1 MRKVKI
7 LSIVSQP
14 IITNEPQYIVISGNV
29 ASEFHGD
36 EWINNSTGV
45 RSPFYTYNLQTNLPP
60 YNTTLL
66 PATTFTISENSFYGG
81 KYTAYSKLAVD
92 DFEPAV
98 YDSVSNTTKIR
109 LKQLI
114 AEGTGTQLTDGFL
127 TGISTYKL
135 SVVGGTPIQL
145 METQTNSTATGL
157 EFFGRFNESW
167 GESIQQ
173 NLVTLMQNFAGP
185 TAPTN
190 PALGQLWYDSSI
202 GQVKV
207 YGGTSWVAITATVSS
222 FMHHQTVSSNTWVI
236 NHNLGLAAPFIADIS
251 VFVDVGGAVKPIMPS
266 DIVYNSAN
274 QTTIIFSSTY
284 TGYVKVSK

>member
-7 LSIVSQP
+7 LSIVTAP
-14 IITNEPQYIVISGNV
+14 IITNEPQYITIAGNV
-29 ASEFHGD
+29 ASDFHGD

-66 PATTFTISENSFYGG
+66 PATTFNISDNSFYGG
-81 KYTAYSKLAVD
+81 KYTTYSKLAVD
-92 DFEPAV
+92 DFEPTV
-98 YDSVSNTTKIR
+98 YDSVSNTTKVR

-114 AEGTGTQLTDGFL
+114 AEGTGTQLTDGCL

-135 SVVGGTPIQL
+135 SVAGGSSIQL
-145 METQTNSTATGL
+145 METQTNSSATAL

-173 NLVTLMQNFAGP
+173 NLITLMQNFAGP
-185 TAPTN
+185 TAPTH

-202 GQVKV
+202 NQVKV
-207 YGGTSWVAITATVSS
+207 YGGSSWVAITATVST
-222 FMHHQTVSSNTWVI
+222 FTHHQTVSSNTWVI
-236 NHNLGLAAPFIADIS
+236 THNLGLAAPFIADIS

-266 DIVYNSAN
+266 DILYNSAN
-274 QTTIIFSSTY
+274 QTTITFSSNY
-284 TGYVKVSK
+284 TGYVKINK

>member
-7 LSIVSQP
+7 LSIVTEP
-14 IITNEPQYIVISGNV
+14 IITNEPQYITISGNV
-29 ASEFHGD
+29 LNDFHGD
-36 EWINNSTGV
+36 EWVENSTGA

-66 PATTFTISENSFYGG
+66 PATTFLISENSHYAGR
-81 KYTAYSKLAVD
+81 YTTYSKLAVD
-92 DFEPAV
+92 DFDPVV

-109 LKQLI
+109 LKQLLT
-114 AEGTGTQLTDGFL
+114 EGAGTQLTDGYL

-135 SVVGGTPIQL
+135 DVVGSNPIQL
-145 METQTNSTATGL
+145 LETQTNSTASAIEL
-157 EFFGRFNESW
+157 FGRFNESW

-173 NLVTLMQNFAGP
+173 NFIRIIQHFAGG

-190 PALGQLWYDSSI
+190 PIIGQLWYDTATN
-202 GQVKV
+202 QMKV
-207 YGGTSWVAITATVSS
+207 YGGAAWVAITATVST
-222 FMHHQTVSSNTWVI
+222 FTHTQTTSANSWVI

-251 VFVDVGGAVKPIMPS
+251 VFVNVGGAVKPIIPS

-284 TGYVKVSK
+284 TGYVKIRK